1 MPRAKQC
8 GADLSVHRRQLLI
21 FFPVLKDTAREKAS
35 PLQYPCKTRNDQ
47 PKHAQ
52 EGSRSQI
59 NRWLSPILCFSS
71 FLPRASFR
79 FLSENVLPA
88 EQEVRGASRRGGGW
102 VTQDDPLTALHLLT
116 KMALLAGHAQ
126 ELAGHA
132 YTAKAQIAALHMQVH
147 SWSAVE
153 GGRILYGRSRRFLY
167 LGELV

>member
-88 EQEVRGASRRGGGW
+88 EQEVRGASRRGGGRG
-102 VTQDDPLTALHLLT
+102 VGDA
-116 KMALLAGHAQ
+116 
-126 ELAGHA
+126 
-132 YTAKAQIAALHMQVH
+132 
-147 SWSAVE
+147 
-153 GGRILYGRSRRFLY
+153 GRSPHCSSSSHEDGFASRPRARAGRACLHCKSPNCCLAHASTLLISCRGRQKFVRP
-167 LGELV
+167 E